1 MSRAL
6 PLSPPTTPGSPI
18 TQGTPSGA
26 PASSPAGPRSPLGAL
41 LVRVRGA
48 LPVLP
53 VVAVVALLGLPIAPS
68 GEGGAS
74 IADAMSGLLVV
85 GCAVRLVRDRR
96 RPLSPGAAA
105 VLALPV
111 IGIAVAA
118 ADAAGPGAGL
128 TGLTRYLQIFVLA
141 PSAVVLL
148 VRDRRD
154 LRLLAWAFV
163 ALALWQGTVGVHQYV
178 TGTGASYQ
186 GEDVRAVGTFG
197 PTDVMGM
204 ATVVAF
210 GLVCAVALA
219 LGSGTA
225 RQRTPAVVCALALLP
240 PLALSF
246 SRGAWIAT
254 ALACGAQLALAG
266 VRRAVK
272 VGAVVAAVAV
282 ILVGGLGVGTEMLQQ
297 RLDSITQVTDA
308 PDQSVVDR
316 YTMWA
321 AAVDMWRDHPLTGV
335 GLKGFPDH
343 RDGHASL
350 ALSSGSDIGGA
361 GTAYSKQPLLSPHNM
376 YLLVLSEQGLIGLL
390 ALAGSWLA
398 LLVCALRGL
407 VRVRRAPPDG
417 PAAAGGGPAR
427 TATGLDCAL
436 IACGLLCWQL
446 VDFVYADIGGPSTV
460 LTGVCFGLVAWW
472 ALVDRVSPLSLAS
485 EAGVS
490 PTRSAGPGASAR
502 PDAPDTPDTPD
513 TPDAPTASDASAAP
527 VSEAAAPPVS
537 ASAAS
542 PGSSPTPGS
551 AKEAPTR

>member
-1 MSRAL
+1 M
-6 PLSPPTTPGSPI
+6 
-18 TQGTPSGA
+18 
-26 PASSPAGPRSPLGAL
+26 
-41 LVRVRGA
+41 
-48 LPVLP
+48 
-53 VVAVVALLGLPIAPS
+53 AVIALLGLPIAPS

-74 IADAMSGLLVV
+74 IADAMSGLVV
-85 GCAVRLVRDRR
+85 LCCAVRLVRERR
-96 RPLSPGAAA
+96 RPLSPGA
-105 VLALPV
+105 VVILALPV
-111 IGIAVAA
+111 VGIAVAA
-118 ADAAGPGAGL
+118 AGAASPGAGV
-128 TGLTRYLQIFVLA
+128 TGLTRYLQIFVLVPA
-141 PSAVVLL
+141 AVLLL

-154 LRLLAWAFV
+154 FRLLAWSFV
-163 ALALWQGTVGVHQYV
+163 ALALWQGAVGVHQYV

-210 GLVCAVALA
+210 GLVCALALA
-219 LGSGTA
+219 LGSGPV
-225 RQRTPAVVCALALLP
+225 RQRTSAVVCALALLP

-254 ALACGAQLALAG
+254 ALACGAQLTLAG
-266 VRRAVK
+266 LRRAVK
-272 VGAVVAAVAV
+272 VGAVVAAVSV
-282 ILVGGLGVGTEMLQQ
+282 ILVGGLGVGTAMLQE
-297 RLDSITQVTDA
+297 RVDSITQVTDA

-390 ALAGSWLA
+390 TLAGSWLA

-407 VRVRRAPPDG
+407 VRVRRTSSGTVAGRGRPAPS
-417 PAAAGGGPAR
+417 
-427 TATGLDCAL
+427 GLDCAL
-436 IACGLLCWQL
+436 VACGLLGWQL

-472 ALVDRVSPLSLAS
+472 ALVDPASPVSLAS
-485 EAGVS
+485 EA
-490 PTRSAGPGASAR
+490 AGHPAL
-502 PDAPDTPDTPD
+502 P
-513 TPDAPTASDASAAP
+513 
-527 VSEAAAPPVS
+527 APPAPPAPL
-537 ASAAS
+537 ASRAAAS
-542 PGSSPTPGS
+542 PVSTPSPAAPS
-551 AKEAPTR
+551 PEEASTR